1 MKNFYLAIT
10 KQEDGKNFAFV
21 VRYYNCNNLLSTLLQ
36 YRNLK
41 FVHIYD
47 SKKKAEEVVE
57 SWNKDFKANGTYKE

>member
-10 KQEDGKNFAFV
+10 EQEEGKNFAFV

-47 SKKKAEEVVE
+47 SKKKAEETVE
-57 SWNKDFKANGTYKE
+57 AWNKDFKANGTYKE

>member
-10 KQEDGKNFAFV
+10 EQEDGKNFAFV

-57 SWNKDFKANGTYKE
+57 AWNNDFKANGTYKE